1 MDRLLWPIKSE
12 LFAKIVF
19 MLTLL
24 YSTLFFAVPFGIKYV
39 LQNKLKD
46 EYGVTLALQSFRFE
60 PLTARV
66 TMEGFALT
74 HKNEPLLSFDILDFD
89 FSYYSFTDRAFIVD
103 SITLD
108 GLKLKLSR
116 DENKTLNIQKIF
128 PLKKEAKKEGEPY
141 YFSINNINIKNANID
156 FFDEI
161 TKQHYAVAKAYV
173 SLPFIST
180 VPHDTEIFTQPSVK
194 GVFNGSSF
202 SFVGK
207 SRPFAKDMKSDLSF
221 SLKEFDISQLNA
233 FLPQNGEL
241 TNIKGSL
248 SLDAKVVFEKAKT
261 NRMHLGANVK
271 LKEADIKTKNA
282 ALKTKELILSS
293 LLYSLDEQKASLGYF
308 DLKELGVFEK
318 DGARPL
324 SLSSLELKNLK
335 ADIVSKELGV
345 DSVAINGVDF
355 DIVKDKSGVNVAK
368 LAPQKESM
376 KKDES
381 GDEKPWKI
389 SAKNIH
395 IDGKG
400 SYKDSALLGKKPY
413 SVDVESFFVD
423 ISDLQNRED
432 KPFKVKTE
440 VNAKEGQVLVDSNVN
455 IVSKKAEGEL
465 AVKKAALYV
474 IDRFGFLPPTLR
486 LQSGELSASCK
497 FAASFDPKKIN
508 IDVKSGS
515 VDIRKFALYTEKK
528 NFRLLSFETLALSNI
543 KSSYPD
549 PKTEIGGVALSGFY
563 ANLWIDENKTL
574 NLARYFKGAE
584 ENKSV
589 KTGTPETS
597 TEIPD
602 FTIRKFTLQGGKV
615 DFEDRS
621 LKQHFKTTLTDI
633 AGSIGQL
640 SLDKNKSAAIDLRA
654 NSGGYG
660 RIGIKGDVVPDKQN
674 FALKLKA
681 QTIDVPMTQ
690 FTPYTEK
697 FIGYKIESGN
707 LGLDLDYQVYGRKLE
722 SSNKISLLGFNLG
735 EEVESEGAVKLPYKL
750 AIAILKD
757 DKGNI
762 DVEIP
767 VQGSLDDPEIKSGQV
782 VWKLIKQ
789 LIIKIIKSPFSALA
803 SLFGGGDDL
812 GYITFDAGSSI
823 LSDAQAAKIKKI
835 AEIINKKPAL
845 KPTLTGYI
853 DAENDIKGYKEREFN
868 NKLIAAKVKD
878 MKLKSAVGVKIEP
891 LEYEKYLKA
900 AYKAESFPKPKNMLG
915 FEKGLNTTDMKTLII
930 THIEAS
936 QKEMESLAKER
947 MLAVKAELVKN
958 GINENRIVLS
968 TKPLS
973 APEQKEKI
981 ANSRVEIGFSE

>member
-1 MDRLLWPIKSE
+1 
-12 LFAKIVF
+12 
-19 MLTLL
+19 
-24 YSTLFFAVPFGIKYV
+24 
-39 LQNKLKD
+39 
-46 EYGVTLALQSFRFE
+46 
-60 PLTARV
+60 
-66 TMEGFALT
+66 
-74 HKNEPLLSFDILDFD
+74 
-89 FSYYSFTDRAFIVD
+89 
-103 SITLD
+103 
-108 GLKLKLSR
+108 
-116 DENKTLNIQKIF
+116 
-128 PLKKEAKKEGEPY
+128 
-141 YFSINNINIKNANID
+141 
-156 FFDEI
+156 
-161 TKQHYAVAKAYV
+161 
-173 SLPFIST
+173 
-180 VPHDTEIFTQPSVK
+180 
-194 GVFNGSSF
+194 
-202 SFVGK
+202 
-207 SRPFAKDMKSDLSF
+207 
-221 SLKEFDISQLNA
+221 
-233 FLPQNGEL
+233 
-241 TNIKGSL
+241 
-248 SLDAKVVFEKAKT
+248 
-261 NRMHLGANVK
+261 
-271 LKEADIKTKNA
+271 
-282 ALKTKELILSS
+282 
-293 LLYSLDEQKASLGYF
+293 
-308 DLKELGVFEK
+308 
-318 DGARPL
+318 
-324 SLSSLELKNLK
+324 
-335 ADIVSKELGV
+335 
-345 DSVAINGVDF
+345 
-355 DIVKDKSGVNVAK
+355 
-368 LAPQKESM
+368 
-376 KKDES
+376 
-381 GDEKPWKI
+381 
-389 SAKNIH
+389 
-395 IDGKG
+395 
-400 SYKDSALLGKKPY
+400 
-413 SVDVESFFVD
+413 
-423 ISDLQNRED
+423 
-432 KPFKVKTE
+432 
-440 VNAKEGQVLVDSNVN
+440 
-455 IVSKKAEGEL
+455 
-465 AVKKAALYV
+465 
-474 IDRFGFLPPTLR
+474 
-486 LQSGELSASCK
+486 
-497 FAASFDPKKIN
+497 
-508 IDVKSGS
+508 
-515 VDIRKFALYTEKK
+515 
-528 NFRLLSFETLALSNI
+528 
-543 KSSYPD
+543 
-549 PKTEIGGVALSGFY
+549 
-563 ANLWIDENKTL
+563 
-574 NLARYFKGAE
+574 
-584 ENKSV
+584 
-589 KTGTPETS
+589 
-597 TEIPD
+597 
-602 FTIRKFTLQGGKV
+602 
-615 DFEDRS
+615 
-621 LKQHFKTTLTDI
+621 
-633 AGSIGQL
+633 
-640 SLDKNKSAAIDLRA
+640 
-654 NSGGYG
+654 
-660 RIGIKGDVVPDKQN
+660 VPDKQN

-735 EEVESEGAVKLPYKL
+735 EEVESERAVKLPYKL